1 MSFSVH
7 PVLIIAAVGAL
18 AGVFFLVQ
26 ASNSKTVSGKFSS
39 GLVSLLCFAPGIF
52 LLLMLKPE
60 LIDAR
65 FRTYKAFYRDIE
77 IGMKREDLDALLER
91 RYPAGGERQ
100 RPKLMNNA
108 ADAVGYF
115 MNPEESTEPNCE
127 GIFLKLK
134 DGRVTEKQYSA
145 D

>member
-1 MSFSVH
+1 M
-7 PVLIIAAVGAL
+7 
-18 AGVFFLVQ
+18 
-26 ASNSKTVSGKFSS
+26 
-39 GLVSLLCFAPGIF
+39 
-52 LLLMLKPE
+52 LLMLKPE

-77 IGMKREDLDALLER
+77 IGMKREDVDALLER

-100 RPKLMNNA
+100 RPMLMNNA